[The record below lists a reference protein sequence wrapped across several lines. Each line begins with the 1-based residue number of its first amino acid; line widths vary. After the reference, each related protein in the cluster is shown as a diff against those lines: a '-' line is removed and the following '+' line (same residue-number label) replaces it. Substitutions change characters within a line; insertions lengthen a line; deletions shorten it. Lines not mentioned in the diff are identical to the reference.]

1 MQVLRIISM
10 KTKDDLKIGNINIK
24 SITDNNIRL
33 ENYQE
38 AFKYTEKDVSNLYK
52 EIQHIIEI
60 KLN

>member
-24 SITDNNIRL
+24 SITDNKIRL

-38 AFKYTEKDVSNLYK
+38 AFEYTEKDVSKLYK
-52 EIQHIIEI
+52 ESQHIIKI
-60 KLN
+60 KIN

>member
-10 KTKDDLKIGNINIK
+10 KTKDDFKIGNINIK
-24 SITDNNIRL
+24 SITDNKIRL

-38 AFKYTEKDVSNLYK
+38 AFKYTEKFVSNLYK
-52 EIQHIIEI
+52 ECQHIIEI

>member
-10 KTKDDLKIGNINIK
+10 KTKDDFKIGSINIK
-24 SITDNNIRL
+24 LITDNKIRL

-38 AFKYTEKDVSNLYK
+38 AFKFTEKVVSNLYI
-52 EIQHIIEI
+52 ECQHIIEI